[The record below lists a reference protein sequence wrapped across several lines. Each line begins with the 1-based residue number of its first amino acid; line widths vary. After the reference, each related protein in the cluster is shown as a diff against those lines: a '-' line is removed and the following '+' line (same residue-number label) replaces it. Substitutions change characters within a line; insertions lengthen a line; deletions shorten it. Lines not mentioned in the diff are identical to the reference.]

1 MKALFIN
8 ATKFRWCSQMIANNR
23 AQSGQCTIRHGAESM
38 ARAGIDLESSEAVYA
53 LRTQC
58 MQWSL
63 TPQGAVYWVLIRER
77 DSALGN

>member
-8 ATKFRWCSQMIANNR
+8 ATKFRWCSQMVTNNH
-23 AQSGQCTIRHGAESM
+23 AQSGERTIKYRIESM
-38 ARAGIDLESSEAVYA
+38 ARVGFDLESSESVYA

-58 MQWSL
+58 MRWSS
-63 TPQGAVYWVLIRER
+63 TPQGTVYWATIRDR